1 MCIHLAGR
9 SEDNEPIASAALPAP
24 CAASDLRGQQCC
36 DCFCVA
42 HVEQLI
48 QIR

>member
-1 MCIHLAGR
+1 MCIRLAGP
-9 SEDNEPIASAALPAP
+9 SEDNGQIASAALPAA
-24 CAASDLRGQQCC
+24 CAASDLGGQQCC